1 MIVPAIYVGN
11 GIASAT
17 VPSTQLLIG
26 PVQAWVLILTLLAL
40 CCGILWAVTRP
51 VGTEE
56 ATAWHRRSRRTVA
69 NEPLGTALASRGQQ
83 VRRPMPL
90 VSQSSTDS
98 LPSFN
103 AAASM
108 SDTGGIAA

>member
-26 PVQAWVLILTLLAL
+26 PVQAWVLVLTLLAV

-51 VGTEE
+51 VGIEE
-56 ATAWHRRSRRTVA
+56 ATAWHRRSRRTA
-69 NEPLGTALASRGQQ
+69 ASERPETALASRGQQ
-83 VRRPMPL
+83 VRRAMSL
-90 VSQSSTDS
+90 MSRSSTDS
-98 LPSFN
+98 SPSYN

-108 SDTGGIAA
+108 SDIGGIAV

>member
-1 MIVPAIYVGN
+1 MIVPATYVGS

-26 PVQAWVLILTLLAL
+26 PVQAWVLVLTLLAV

-56 ATAWHRRSRRTVA
+56 VTAWPRRSRRMAA
-69 NEPLGTALASRGQQ
+69 NERLGTVVASGGQQ

-90 VSQSSTDS
+90 MSQSSTDS
-98 LPSFN
+98 SPSYN

-108 SDTGGIAA
+108 SDTGGIAV

>member
-26 PVQAWVLILTLLAL
+26 PVQAWVLVLTLLAV

-56 ATAWHRRSRRTVA
+56 ANAWHRRSLWTAA
-69 NEPLGTALASRGQQ
+69 NERLGTAVASRGQ
-83 VRRPMPL
+83 
-90 VSQSSTDS
+90 
-98 LPSFN
+98 
-103 AAASM
+103 
-108 SDTGGIAA
+108 

>member
-1 MIVPAIYVGN
+1 MIVPAIYAWSEIV
-11 GIASAT
+11 SAT

-26 PVQAWVLILTLLAL
+26 PVQAWVLVLTLLAV

-51 VGTEE
+51 VSSEE
-56 ATAWHRRSRRTVA
+56 ATAWRRRSGWTVA
-69 NEPLGTALASRGQQ
+69 DERLGAGLGSRGQQ

-98 LPSFN
+98 SPSYN

-108 SDTGGIAA
+108 SDTGGIAV

>member
-1 MIVPAIYVGN
+1 MIVPATYVGN

-17 VPSTQLLIG
+17 LPATQLLIG
-26 PVQAWVLILTLLAL
+26 PVQAWVLVLTLLAL
-40 CCGILWAVTRP
+40 CCGILWAVTGP

-56 ATAWHRRSRRTVA
+56 ATAWRRRSRWTVA
-69 NEPLGTALASRGQQ
+69 NERLGTAVGSRGQQ

-90 VSQSSTDS
+90 VSRSSTDS
-98 LPSFN
+98 SPSYN

-108 SDTGGIAA
+108 SDTGGISA

>member
-26 PVQAWVLILTLLAL
+26 PVQAWVLVLTLLAV

-56 ATAWHRRSRRTVA
+56 ATAWHRRSRRTAA
-69 NEPLGTALASRGQQ
+69 NERPERVLASRGQQ

-103 AAASM
+103 AAAST
-108 SDTGGIAA
+108 SGIGGITA